1 MSVTGF
7 NARRRALAKQAEQ
20 KAKDKAR
27 DGIEELT
34 VPELKEIAKEKNV
47 SGYGRMKKDELI
59 KALKG

>member
-7 NARRRALAKQAEQ
+7 NARRRALAKQAEK
-20 KAKDKAR
+20 KAKGKAR

-34 VPELKEIAKEKNV
+34 VPELKEIAKEKNIPN
-47 SGYGRMKKDELI
+47 YGKMKKDELI